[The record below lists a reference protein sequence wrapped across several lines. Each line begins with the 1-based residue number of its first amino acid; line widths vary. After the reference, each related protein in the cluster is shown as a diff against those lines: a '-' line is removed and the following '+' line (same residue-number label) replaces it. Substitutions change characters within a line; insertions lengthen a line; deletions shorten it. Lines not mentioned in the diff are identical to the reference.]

1 MSDIVDGAKIRRY
14 TEPEYIL
21 MVLIDNSGQEK
32 EINSGEINRFEFVA
46 IDHSDNFR
54 EGELEWRVMQIM
66 KDIFVEYV
74 DYKNCGVLFRLVRNK
89 RFRGERFN

>member
-1 MSDIVDGAKIRRY
+1 
-14 TEPEYIL
+14 
-21 MVLIDNSGQEK
+21 
-32 EINSGEINRFEFVA
+32 VA

-74 DYKNCGVLFRLVRNK
+74 DYKNCGTTFRMVRNK
-89 RFRGERFN
+89 RFKMERYN